1 MVKDRYRVE
10 EPNFEAQKFYDM
22 LDAAKQPLYDGCRD
36 GISPLSAATR
46 MMSIKTDYNL
56 SEDCVDA
63 IAGFVKDIL
72 PEDNLSPA
80 TYYEIQNLVSGL
92 GLPYQMIDVCIDNCM
107 LYWRRDV
114 DRTSCRFCHKP
125 RFQKTSRKTKIP
137 YKRMWYLPITDRLKR
152 LYQSKHTADAMRWHG
167 EHNSN
172 GEIAHPSDAK
182 AWQHF
187 QSVYPSFA
195 SERRNV
201 YLGLSTDGFNPFGSH
216 GRQYSLWPVIVT
228 PYNLP
233 PSLCMKREFLFLTI
247 LVPGPAH
254 PKRSLDVYLQPLI
267 HELKMLW
274 AEGVEVYDIS
284 ARQNFIMRAVLMWTI
299 SDFPAYG
306 IRYLPHDH
314 PYRKSTTLFTKNKKV
329 FDGPPPEIDGKS
341 ILTELRDFGVESTA
355 KCGGNGHDP
364 VYGYGEHHNWHKKSI
379 FWKLPYW
386 ENHLLR
392 HNLDVMHIEKN
403 IFDNIMNTIL
413 NVKGKMKDN
422 LKSILDFP
430 DICARESLHVDGR
443 GRLPMPIYRLDA
455 AAKQEFFDWI
465 IDSVKLPD
473 GYASNLRNYVNREE
487 GKFSGLKSH
496 DCHVM
501 MQRLLPFCFAG
512 LLPKHVHE
520 AGIAAFFRDLCS
532 RSLTAD
538 GIRNLKEMIPIIQC
552 NVQKIFPPFFFDVME
567 HLPIHLPRE
576 AELGGPVQY
585 RWMIYMEQIR
595 GAYPNYTEDQLSA
608 LKENEFVNWLKF
620 YVRFLLSRGDPIQP
634 WLEELALGPKFVAV
648 SYPMYCTRGY
658 AFKIFSENTTQP
670 TINHGISARSGEVI
684 YYGILRE
691 ILEIHYPGILNLR
704 CVAFFADWYNP
715 IVGYGVRIDE
725 FGVTSVHSRRSLAN
739 YDPFILAS
747 QADQKLEGVSD
758 TAAMQQSSSSA
769 IGDLHVDGS
778 EIDLVVDFTGVGD
791 NEVFSDS
798 ESEKGEFN
806 EDSVSSEYSSNSD

>member
-1 MVKDRYRVE
+1 MDHNHQDPSTGLLTEEFAEGLQQFMSFASNQPRTLETGKMYCPCPNCQNRRFGTVSGVWKHLYNRGFMAGYKVWYSHGETDSTVNFGSASEENNMGGLGEQQGGLDEHIGTVQMVEDRYRVE

-80 TYYEIQNLVSGL
+80 TYYEIQKLVLGL

-152 LYQSKHTADAMRWHG
+152 LYQAKHTAEAMRWHG

-284 ARQNFIMRAVLMWTI
+284 ARQNFIMRAVLM
-299 SDFPAYG
+299 
-306 IRYLPHDH
+306 
-314 PYRKSTTLFTKNKKV
+314 
-329 FDGPPPEIDGKS
+329 
-341 ILTELRDFGVESTA
+341 
-355 KCGGNGHDP
+355 
-364 VYGYGEHHNWHKKSI
+364 
-379 FWKLPYW
+379 
-386 ENHLLR
+386 
-392 HNLDVMHIEKN
+392 
-403 IFDNIMNTIL
+403 
-413 NVKGKMKDN
+413 
-422 LKSILDFP
+422 
-430 DICARESLHVDGR
+430 
-443 GRLPMPIYRLDA
+443 
-455 AAKQEFFDWI
+455 
-465 IDSVKLPD
+465 
-473 GYASNLRNYVNREE
+473 
-487 GKFSGLKSH
+487 
-496 DCHVM
+496 
-501 MQRLLPFCFAG
+501 
-512 LLPKHVHE
+512 
-520 AGIAAFFRDLCS
+520 
-532 RSLTAD
+532 
-538 GIRNLKEMIPIIQC
+538 
-552 NVQKIFPPFFFDVME
+552 
-567 HLPIHLPRE
+567 
-576 AELGGPVQY
+576 
-585 RWMIYMEQIR
+585 
-595 GAYPNYTEDQLSA
+595 
-608 LKENEFVNWLKF
+608 
-620 YVRFLLSRGDPIQP
+620 
-634 WLEELALGPKFVAV
+634 
-648 SYPMYCTRGY
+648 
-658 AFKIFSENTTQP
+658 
-670 TINHGISARSGEVI
+670 
-684 YYGILRE
+684 
-691 ILEIHYPGILNLR
+691 
-704 CVAFFADWYNP
+704 
-715 IVGYGVRIDE
+715 
-725 FGVTSVHSRRSLAN
+725 
-739 YDPFILAS
+739 
-747 QADQKLEGVSD
+747 
-758 TAAMQQSSSSA
+758 
-769 IGDLHVDGS
+769 
-778 EIDLVVDFTGVGD
+778 
-791 NEVFSDS
+791 
-798 ESEKGEFN
+798 
-806 EDSVSSEYSSNSD
+806 